1 MRIFIL
7 AIATGGGSGYAPI
20 ASGTF
25 GSAVGL
31 MVWLA
36 LAGRGPAAYAF
47 ALLLVVLVGIWAA
60 DRAQAIFRRHDD
72 GRITIDEVA
81 GMLLSLAW
89 LPARP
94 EVVASA
100 FLLFRLFDIWKPAP
114 AAAAERLP
122 GGLGVMA
129 DDLVAGVYANLAGQ
143 LLWRVIFTG
152 SAA

>member
-1 MRIFIL
+1 M
-7 AIATGGGSGYAPI
+7 
-20 ASGTF
+20 
-25 GSAVGL
+25 VGL
-31 MVWLA
+31 LVWWA
-36 LAGRGPAAYAF
+36 VAGLGPGAYAF
-47 ALLLVVLVGIWAA
+47 MLLVVTLVGIWAA

-94 EVVASA
+94 EVIVVA

-114 AAAAERLP
+114 ARAAERLP

-129 DDLVAGVYANLAGQ
+129 DDLVAGIYANLGGQ
-143 LLWRVIFTG
+143 LLWRVILTG
-152 SAA
+152 NAA

>member
-7 AIATGGGSGYAPI
+7 AIATGGGSGYAPM

-25 GSAVGL
+25 GSMVGL
-31 MVWLA
+31 LLWWAV
-36 LAGRGPAAYAF
+36 AGLGPGAYALM
-47 ALLLVVLVGIWAA
+47 LLVVVLVGIWAA

-94 EVVASA
+94 EVVVVA

-114 AAAAERLP
+114 ARAAERLP

-129 DDLVAGVYANLAGQ
+129 DDLVAGIYANLGGQ
-143 LLWRVIFTG
+143 LLWRVILTG

>member
-7 AIATGGGSGYAPI
+7 AIATGGGSGYAPV

-31 MVWLA
+31 LIWLA
-36 LAGRGPAAYAF
+36 ISGLGSIGYAL
-47 ALLLVVLVGIWAA
+47 ALLAVVVAGIWAA

-72 GRITIDEVA
+72 GRITVDEVA
-81 GMLLSLAW
+81 GMLVSLAW

-94 EVVASA
+94 EVVLSA
-100 FLLFRLFDIWKPAP
+100 FLLFRVFDIWKPAP
-114 AAAAERLP
+114 AGAAERLP

-143 LLWRVIFTG
+143 LLWRVIFPG

>member
-7 AIATGGGSGYAPI
+7 ALATGAGSGYFPV

-25 GSAVGL
+25 GSLVGL
-31 MVWLA
+31 ALWVPLMGLSPLAYAAA
-36 LAGRGPAAYAF
+36 LAAVTA
-47 ALLLVVLVGIWAA
+47 VGIWAA
-60 DRAQAIFRRHDD
+60 GRAEQLFGGHDD

-94 EVVASA
+94 EVAGVG
-100 FLLFRLFDIWKPAP
+100 FLLFRLFDIWKPFP
-114 AAAAERLP
+114 ARAAERLP

-129 DDLVAGVYANLAGQ
+129 DDLVAGAYANLCGQ
-143 LLWRVIFTG
+143 LVWRVI
-152 SAA
+152 A